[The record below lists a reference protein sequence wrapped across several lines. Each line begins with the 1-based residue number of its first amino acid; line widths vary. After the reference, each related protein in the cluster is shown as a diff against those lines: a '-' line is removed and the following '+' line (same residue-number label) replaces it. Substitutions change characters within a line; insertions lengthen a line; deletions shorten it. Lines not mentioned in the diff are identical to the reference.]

1 MPGTKMAVERIE
13 HLMVLA
19 IPYSG
24 EDPRDVLVD
33 LVADMMLHC
42 AATDGLD
49 WYEIVH
55 VAEGHFNYELDE
67 EQASTR
73 LNDDYEDYVGQG
85 DHGYRS

>member
-1 MPGTKMAVERIE
+1 MPGTSDAVERIE
-13 HLMVLA
+13 HLMHLA

-24 EDPRDVLVD
+24 ESPRDALVD

-55 VAEGHFNYELDE
+55 VAEGHFDYELYE
-67 EQASTR
+67 ESSRAR
-73 LNDDYEDYVGQG
+73 REEDQNVVL
-85 DHGYRS
+85 